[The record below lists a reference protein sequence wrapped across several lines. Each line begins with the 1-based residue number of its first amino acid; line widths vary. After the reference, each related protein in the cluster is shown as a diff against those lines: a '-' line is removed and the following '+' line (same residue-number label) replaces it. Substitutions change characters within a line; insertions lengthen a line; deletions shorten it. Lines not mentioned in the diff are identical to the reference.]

1 MTAKLDWDEVAISK
15 FWDYYS
21 QFPGAYFG
29 EQNGDNILNMV
40 SSHIDEGSK
49 VLDYGCGSG
58 YMMKCFMEKN
68 HEVYGCDL
76 SSETIESVRKKFVDE
91 ANFGGAYKT
100 DELFAQGV
108 FFDAVLMTELVEHI
122 NVETFSEILEN
133 IKRVLRPGGR
143 IFITTPNQEDLS
155 IETVFCPC
163 CDHTFHRWQHVMS
176 WSSQS
181 LSKFLLE
188 RSFEFVITVETDFS
202 NQIRRGLSKYW
213 AKEFLY
219 RFKLRKYPH
228 LYVTATLL

>member
-1 MTAKLDWDEVAISK
+1 MTAKLNWDEVYLK

-21 QFPGAYFG
+21 QFLKLIL
-29 EQNGDNILNMV
+29 EIKINNISKLV
-40 SSHIDEGSK
+40 SSDIDESSK

-58 YMMKCFMEKN
+58 YMMKCLMEKN

-76 SSETIESVRKKFVDE
+76 SSETIEFKKKLVGE

-100 DELFAQGV
+100 DELCSRH
-108 FFDAVLMTELVEHI
+108 VLRCCSDDRAVEHI

-188 RSFEFVITVETDFS
+188 RSFEFVMTVETDFS
-202 NQIRRGLSKYW
+202 NQISRGLSRYW
-213 AKEFLY
+213 VKEFLY
-219 RFKLRKYPH
+219 RIKLRKYPH